1 MTQNDVTPTT
11 TAPGTQD
18 EPPTADRPNRSTE
31 GAGKPGPDRSME
43 GAGQSSP
50 NRSTDGAGQG
60 LDRGAGSGHGAEH
73 DDLAGSADASG
84 AGRATGATEANRA
97 PGATVG
103 TGAAGAP
110 ARPLRTR
117 RLPVH
122 WAWFVAA
129 VTFVTIIGAA
139 AFRSLPGLLIDPLH
153 REFDW
158 SRGTIGLAV
167 SVNLAL
173 YGLTAPFAA
182 ALMDRF
188 GIRRVVAVALTVI
201 ALGSG
206 LTVWM
211 TAAWQLLLCWGVLV
225 GLGSGS
231 MALAFAATVTNRWF
245 IERRGL
251 VTGILTAASASGQL
265 IFLPLLA
272 WIVEEHD
279 WRPAAV
285 TVALAALAVV
295 PFVWLLLRDHPA
307 DVGLKPFGSEVFVE
321 KPPPVP
327 GAARRAVKV
336 LLSAA
341 RTGPFWLLAGTFA
354 ICGASTNG
362 LIQTH
367 FVPAAHD
374 HGMPITAA
382 ASLLAV
388 IGVFDVVGTVASGW
402 FTDRFDA
409 RRLLAVYYALRGI
422 SLLFLPMLLAF
433 GGPSVRPPMIF
444 FIVFYGLDWVATVP
458 PTLAL
463 CREHYGEDSA
473 IVFGWVLASHQV
485 GAALIAFLGGVA
497 RDVFGSYDMVWYAS
511 GALCAVAALMAL
523 VIRKGRAMVPAVAGA

>member
-1 MTQNDVTPTT
+1 MLSDVTQTT
-11 TAPGTQD
+11 GLPAATPNTNRRRPG
-18 EPPTADRPNRSTE
+18 RIHR
-31 GAGKPGPDRSME
+31 
-43 GAGQSSP
+43 
-50 NRSTDGAGQG
+50 
-60 LDRGAGSGHGAEH
+60 
-73 DDLAGSADASG
+73 
-84 AGRATGATEANRA
+84 
-97 PGATVG
+97 
-103 TGAAGAP
+103 
-110 ARPLRTR
+110 
-117 RLPVH
+117 
-122 WAWFVAA
+122 AWFVAA
-129 VTFVTIIGAA
+129 VAFVTIIGAA

-153 REFDW
+153 SEFDW

-201 ALGSG
+201 AVGSG
-206 LTVWM
+206 LTVFM
-211 TAAWQLLLCWGVLV
+211 SSSWQLILYWGLLI

-245 IERRGL
+245 TQRRGL

-265 IFLPLLA
+265 IFLPLLS
-272 WIVEEHD
+272 WLVEQHG
-279 WRPAAV
+279 WRPASI
-285 TVALAALAVV
+285 TVALSALAVV

-307 DVGLKPFGSEVFVE
+307 DVGLAPYGATEFVPKPA
-321 KPPPVP
+321 PVP
-327 GAARRAVKV
+327 GAARRTVKV
-336 LLSAA
+336 LFSAA
-341 RTGPFWLLAGTFA
+341 RTAPFWLLAGTFA

-388 IGVFDVVGTVASGW
+388 IGVFDVVGTIASGW

-409 RRLLAVYYALRGI
+409 RRLLAVYYALRGV
-422 SLLFLPMLLAF
+422 SLLFLPMLLA
-433 GGPSVRPPMIF
+433 PSVHPPMIF

-458 PTLAL
+458 PTIAL
-463 CREHYGEDSA
+463 CREHYGDDSA

-485 GAALIAFLGGVA
+485 GAAVIAFAGGLA
-497 RDVFGSYDMVWYAS
+497 RDVFGSYDV
-511 GALCAVAALMAL
+511 VD
-523 VIRKGRAMVPAVAGA
+523 RKSVV

>member
-1 MTQNDVTPTT
+1 
-11 TAPGTQD
+11 
-18 EPPTADRPNRSTE
+18 
-31 GAGKPGPDRSME
+31 
-43 GAGQSSP
+43 
-50 NRSTDGAGQG
+50 
-60 LDRGAGSGHGAEH
+60 
-73 DDLAGSADASG
+73 
-84 AGRATGATEANRA
+84 
-97 PGATVG
+97 
-103 TGAAGAP
+103 
-110 ARPLRTR
+110 
-117 RLPVH
+117 VH
-122 WAWFVAA
+122 RAWFVAA

-153 REFDW
+153 DEFHW

-182 ALMDRF
+182 ALMDRV
-188 GIRRVVAVALTVI
+188 GIRRVVALALIVI
-201 ALGSG
+201 AVGSG
-206 LTVWM
+206 ATVWM
-211 TAAWQLLLCWGVLV
+211 TEAWQLLLCWGLLV

-245 IERRGL
+245 TERRGL

-265 IFLPLLA
+265 IFLPILS
-272 WIVEEHD
+272 WIVSEHD

-307 DVGLKPFGSEVFVE
+307 DVGLKPYGATQFVE

-336 LLSAA
+336 LFSAA

-388 IGVFDVVGTVASGW
+388 IGIFDVVGTIASGW
-402 FTDRFDA
+402 FTDRYDP
-409 RRLLAVYYALRGI
+409 RRLLAVYYALRGV
-422 SLLFLPMLLAF
+422 SLLFLPLLL
-433 GGPSVRPPMIF
+433 GPSVHPPMIF

-458 PTLAL
+458 PTIAL
-463 CREHYGEDSA
+463 CRDQFGDDSA

-485 GAALIAFLGGVA
+485 GAALVAFLGGVV
-497 RDVFGSYDMVWYAS
+497 RDTFGSYNVMWYAS
-511 GALCAVAALMAL
+511 GALCAVAALLAL
-523 VIRKGRAMVPAVAGA
+523 VIRRGPTGAPRTSIR

>member
-1 MTQNDVTPTT
+1 MTRTSE
-11 TAPGTQD
+11 TAAVV
-18 EPPTADRPNRSTE
+18 EPP
-31 GAGKPGPDRSME
+31 AG
-43 GAGQSSP
+43 
-50 NRSTDGAGQG
+50 
-60 LDRGAGSGHGAEH
+60 
-73 DDLAGSADASG
+73 
-84 AGRATGATEANRA
+84 GRK
-97 PGATVG
+97 
-103 TGAAGAP
+103 P
-110 ARPLRTR
+110 ARAR
-117 RLPVH
+117 VH
-122 WAWFVAA
+122 RAWFVAA

-139 AFRSLPGLLIDPLH
+139 AFRSVPGLFIDPLH
-153 REFDW
+153 EEFGW
-158 SRGTIGLAV
+158 SRGTIGAAV

-182 ALMDRF
+182 ALMDRY

-211 TAAWQLLLCWGVLV
+211 TAAWQLMLCWGLLV

-245 IERRGL
+245 TERRGL

-265 IFLPLLA
+265 IFLPVLS
-272 WIVEEHD
+272 WVVDRHD

-295 PFVWLLLRDHPA
+295 PFVWLLLHDHPA
-307 DVGLKPFGSEVFVE
+307 DVGQKPYGAKEFVP
-321 KPPPVP
+321 KPAPVP
-327 GAARRAVKV
+327 GAARRAVTV
-336 LLSAA
+336 LFAA
-341 RTGPFWLLAGTFA
+341 VRTGPFWLLAGTFA

-367 FVPAAHD
+367 FVPASHD
-374 HGMPITAA
+374 HGMPITTA

-402 FTDRFDA
+402 FTDRFDS
-409 RRLLAVYYALRGI
+409 RRLLAVYYALRGV
-422 SLLFLPMLLAF
+422 SLLFLPLLL
-433 GGPSVRPPMIF
+433 GPSVHPPMLF

-463 CREHYGEDSA
+463 CREHYGDDSP

-485 GAALIAFLGGVA
+485 GAALVAFAGGAA
-497 RDVFGSYDMVWYAS
+497 RDVFGSYDVVWYAS
-511 GALCAVAALMAL
+511 GALCAAAALMAL
-523 VIRKGRAMVPAVAGA
+523 VIRKRPAAPFAMT

>member
-1 MTQNDVTPTT
+1 M
-11 TAPGTQD
+11 
-18 EPPTADRPNRSTE
+18 
-31 GAGKPGPDRSME
+31 
-43 GAGQSSP
+43 
-50 NRSTDGAGQG
+50 
-60 LDRGAGSGHGAEH
+60 
-73 DDLAGSADASG
+73 
-84 AGRATGATEANRA
+84 
-97 PGATVG
+97 
-103 TGAAGAP
+103 
-110 ARPLRTR
+110 
-117 RLPVH
+117 
-122 WAWFVAA
+122 
-129 VTFVTIIGAA
+129 TIIGAA

-153 REFDW
+153 DEFGW
-158 SRGTIGLAV
+158 SRGTIGAAV

-201 ALGSG
+201 AAGAG
-206 LTVWM
+206 LTVFM
-211 TAAWQLLLCWGVLV
+211 DSAWQLMLCWGLLV

-245 IERRGL
+245 TERRGL

-265 IFLPLLA
+265 IFLPVLSWL
-272 WIVEEHD
+272 VEHHG

-307 DVGLKPFGSEVFVE
+307 DVGLAPYGSDTYVE
-321 KPPPVP
+321 KPAPVP
-327 GAARRAVKV
+327 GAAARALKVLVRAV
-336 LLSAA
+336 

-374 HGMPITAA
+374 HGMPMTAA
-382 ASLLAV
+382 AGLLAV
-388 IGVFDVVGTVASGW
+388 IGIFDVVGTIFSGW
-402 FTDRFDA
+402 LTDRFES
-409 RRLLAVYYALRGI
+409 RRLLATYYALRGI
-422 SLLFLPMLLAF
+422 SLLFLPMLLA
-433 GGPSVRPPMIF
+433 PSIHPPMLF

-485 GAALIAFLGGVA
+485 GAAVVAFLGGLA
-497 RDVFGSYDMVWYAS
+497 RDAFGSYDMVWYGS

-523 VIRKGRAMVPAVAGA
+523 VIRRPGSGARPAPLAEPAAV

>member
-1 MTQNDVTPTT
+1 MTQT
-11 TAPGTQD
+11 
-18 EPPTADRPNRSTE
+18 S
-31 GAGKPGPDRSME
+31 
-43 GAGQSSP
+43 
-50 NRSTDGAGQG
+50 
-60 LDRGAGSGHGAEH
+60 
-73 DDLAGSADASG
+73 DLA
-84 AGRATGATEANRA
+84 A
-97 PGATVG
+97 PSRE
-103 TGAAGAP
+103 
-110 ARPLRTR
+110 ARPPR
-117 RLPVH
+117 RIH
-122 WAWFVAA
+122 RAWFVAA
-129 VTFVTIIGAA
+129 VAFVTIIGAA

-153 REFDW
+153 QEFGW

-173 YGLTAPFAA
+173 YGITAPFAA
-182 ALMDRF
+182 ALMDRY
-188 GIRRVVAVALTVI
+188 GIRRVVAFALTII
-201 ALGSG
+201 AIGSG
-206 LTVWM
+206 VTVWM
-211 TAAWQLLLCWGVLV
+211 TAPWQLLLCWGLLV

-245 IERRGL
+245 TERRGL
-251 VTGILTAASASGQL
+251 VTGILTAAAASGQL

-272 WIVEEHD
+272 WIVKEHQ

-285 TVALAALAVV
+285 TVAVAAIAVV

-307 DVGLKPFGSEVFVE
+307 DVGLAPYGAKEFVPKPA
-321 KPPPVP
+321 PVP
-327 GAARRAVKV
+327 GAARRTLKV
-336 LLSAA
+336 LFSAA

-388 IGVFDVVGTVASGW
+388 IGVFDVLGTIASGW

-422 SLLFLPMLLAF
+422 SLLFLPMLLA
-433 GGPSVRPPMIF
+433 PSVHPPMVF

-458 PTLAL
+458 PTIAL
-463 CREHYGEDSA
+463 CREHYGDDSA

-485 GAALIAFLGGVA
+485 GAAVVAFLGGVA
-497 RDVFGSYDMVWYAS
+497 RDVFGSYDVVWLAS
-511 GALCAVAALMAL
+511 GALCAAAALMAL
-523 VIRKGRAMVPAVAGA
+523 VIRRRPQAPAPG

>member
-1 MTQNDVTPTT
+1 MTQTT
-11 TAPGTQD
+11 
-18 EPPTADRPNRSTE
+18 DRPASPR
-31 GAGKPGPDRSME
+31 GP
-43 GAGQSSP
+43 
-50 NRSTDGAGQG
+50 
-60 LDRGAGSGHGAEH
+60 
-73 DDLAGSADASG
+73 LARVPRVH
-84 AGRATGATEANRA
+84 RA
-97 PGATVG
+97 
-103 TGAAGAP
+103 
-110 ARPLRTR
+110 
-117 RLPVH
+117 
-122 WAWFVAA
+122 WSVAA

-139 AFRSLPGLLIDPLH
+139 AFASLPGLLIEPLH

-158 SRGTIGLAV
+158 SRGTIGFAV

-201 ALGSG
+201 AAGSV
-206 LTVWM
+206 LTVGM
-211 TAAWQLLLCWGVLV
+211 TEPWQLVLYWGVLV

-245 IERRGL
+245 VRRRGL
-251 VTGILTAASASGQL
+251 VTGILTAAGASGQL
-265 IFLPLLA
+265 VFLPLLS
-272 WIVEEHD
+272 WLVEHHG

-285 TVALAALAVV
+285 TVALSALAVV

-307 DVGLKPFGSEVFVE
+307 DTGVAAYGAEGFTP
-321 KPPPVP
+321 KPPPVR
-327 GAARRAVKV
+327 GAARRAVGV

-362 LIQTH
+362 LIKTH

-388 IGVFDVVGTVASGW
+388 IGVFDIVGTIASGW
-402 FTDRFDA
+402 FTDRFEA
-409 RRLLAVYYALRGI
+409 RRLLAVYYALRGV
-422 SLLFLPMLLAF
+422 SLLFLPMLLA
-433 GGPSVRPPMIF
+433 PSVQPPMVF

-458 PTLAL
+458 PTIAL

-485 GAALIAFLGGVA
+485 GAAVVAFAGGVA
-497 RDVFGSYDMVWYAS
+497 RDVFGSYDVVWYAS
-511 GALCAVAALMAL
+511 GALCAAAALMAL
-523 VIRKGRAMVPAVAGA
+523 VIRRAPLPPLAPAPPA